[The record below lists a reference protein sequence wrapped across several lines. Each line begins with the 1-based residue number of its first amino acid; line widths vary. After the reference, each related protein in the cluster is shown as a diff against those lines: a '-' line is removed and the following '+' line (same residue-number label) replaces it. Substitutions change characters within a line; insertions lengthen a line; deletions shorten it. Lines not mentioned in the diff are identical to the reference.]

1 MRHFISNGTE
11 QCQNDSSNLLTPY
24 RKQPR
29 PTRIVVTY
37 PRPAFSEIKR
47 TNHAPINFDQQ
58 AQVSQ
63 GPTSYRN
70 KEFQL
75 SPGSSRIELHSNVTE
90 SGACPPDRVL
100 PGSPRQ
106 CSLPLACR
114 HLSKGTK
121 LELGRGAHLGGSSST
136 NHTAAVSQPTG

>member
-1 MRHFISNGTE
+1 MRHFIRNGTE
-11 QCQNDSSNLLTPY
+11 QCQNGSSNLLTPY

-29 PTRIVVTY
+29 PTQIVVTY
-37 PRPAFSEIKR
+37 PRPAFSAIKR

-63 GPTSYRN
+63 GPKSYRN
-70 KEFQL
+70 KEFQH
-75 SPGSSRIELHSNVTE
+75 SPGSPTIELHSNVAE
-90 SGACPPDRVL
+90 SGGYLPDRVL
-100 PGSPRQ
+100 PGSSRQ
-106 CSLPLACR
+106 SLPLACR

-121 LELGRGAHLGGSSST
+121 LELGRGAHLGASSST